1 MAITNILSLTAEV
14 VLSERQVTNEFR
26 IREIQEEVENRRV
39 HVRIELGPFITEER
53 PNGGTETR
61 GSSTRGINVWEN
73 DEYDAIRDT
82 WANEDLIAK
91 VTSILNG

>member
-1 MAITNILSLTAEV
+1 MAITSTLTLNKEV

-53 PNGGTETR
+53 PNGETETR

-82 WANEDLIAK
+82 WANADLIAK

>member
-1 MAITNILSLTAEV
+1 MTIISTQSLTNEV

-26 IREIQEEVENRRV
+26 IREIQEEIENRKV

-53 PNGGTETR
+53 PNGETETR
-61 GSSTRGINVWEN
+61 GSSTRGVTVWEN

-82 WANEDLIAK
+82 WANADLIAK

>member
-1 MAITNILSLTAEV
+1 MTIISTQSLTNEV

-26 IREIQEEVENRRV
+26 IREIQEEIENRKV
-39 HVRIELGPFITEER
+39 HVRVELGPFITEER
-53 PNGGTETR
+53 PNGETETR
-61 GSSTRGINVWEN
+61 GSSTRGVTVWEN

-82 WANEDLIAK
+82 WANADLIAK